1 MLMYEAIGLAPHGK
15 GANVA
20 KDGVTHIDGKL
31 PINTG
36 GGLIAFG
43 HPVGATGV
51 KQLHEVFR
59 QMKGQCGDYQV
70 TTTIAIC
77 IIIII
82 IIIGDLTRVT

>member
-1 MLMYEAIGLAPHGK
+1 MYEAIGLAPHGK
-15 GANVA
+15 GADVA
-20 KDGVTHIDGKL
+20 KDGITHIDGKL

-51 KQLHEVFR
+51 KQLHEVYR

-70 TTTIAIC
+70 RSGSHANNNNYN
-77 IIIII
+77 
-82 IIIGDLTRVT
+82 GSVMSYVK